1 MFSHLFLYCNA
12 VNCIVGQS
20 DVVRNKK
27 KCEFLH
33 ILAKFIFLI
42 LLFHIV
48 SPKIVLSFVPRI
60 VFVSSY
66 IVLTLGF
73 FV

>member
-1 MFSHLFLYCNA
+1 M
-12 VNCIVGQS
+12 
-20 DVVRNKK
+20 VRNKK